1 MVLNICIAAFM
12 LAVTTAIHAAAMM
25 LSLQAFKREEVHA
38 TERLTRIFR
47 VSGIV
52 ILMFLAAFLEVLVWA
67 LTYLTLEAIQGIE
80 KAIYFSMVTYT
91 TLGYGE
97 IVLGEQWR
105 LLASFEAANGIL
117 LFGWSTAV
125 ILAAVQRI
133 YFGEIMKSPHS
144 TESDQ
149 TKKEDNNRPR
159 SP

>member
-25 LSLQAFKREEVHA
+25 LSLQAIKREEVHA
-38 TERLTRIFR
+38 TKPLTRIFR

-125 ILAAVQRI
+125 VLVAVQRI
-133 YFGEIMKSPHS
+133 YFGEIMKFSHS

-149 TKKEDNNRPR
+149 TKKEK
-159 SP
+159 